1 MRPLKISIL
10 IFLATIAAASAAESE
25 GNVAPLFASNDLV
38 EVTITAPLEEIMS
51 VRSLE
56 DEMPGTFAYRDAETG
71 EDVSLDIGIRA
82 RGKFRRDKKTCQFA
96 PLRLNFSKT
105 KGTLLAKSNK
115 LKLVTHCRNKS
126 ERYEQAVLKE
136 FIAYRILNTL
146 TDQSFR
152 VRLLHVNYVES
163 TTGESLATTYAF
175 LIEHKNQLA
184 KRIGMEVDESEST
197 LASNLDG
204 AHTNLVSVYQ
214 YLIGNTD
221 FSPIKGVPGEACCH
235 NYVLMKSGAT
245 QISVPYDF
253 DVSGIVAPP
262 HAKPNPRFG
271 LASVRQRLYRGRCMN
286 NDYLESTFQL
296 FEDRKADIYG
306 LVSGQQDL
314 SDSEQKKT
322 KKFIDSFYK
331 IINSS
336 GQTNRRIIKACLGGS

>member
-1 MRPLKISIL
+1 MRPLKIFIL
-10 IFLATIAAASAAESE
+10 IFLPSIAAASAAESE
-25 GNVAPLFASNDLV
+25 GKVAPLFASNDIV
-38 EVTITAPLEEIMS
+38 EVTITAPLGEIME

-115 LKLVTHCRNKS
+115 LKLVTHCRNS
-126 ERYEQAVLKE
+126 ERYQQAVLKE

-152 VRLLHVNYVES
+152 VRLLRVNYVES
-163 TTGESLATTYAF
+163 TTGESLVTTHAF

-221 FSPIKGVPGEACCH
+221 FSPIKGAPGEPCCH
-235 NYVLMKSGAT
+235 NYVLMKRDAT

-253 DVSGIVAPP
+253 DVSGIVSPP

-286 NDYLESTFQL
+286 NDYLEPTFQL
-296 FEDRKADIYG
+296 FGDRKADIYG
-306 LVSGQQDL
+306 LVSGQQGL
-314 SDSEQKKT
+314 SEGEQKKT
-322 KKFIDSFYK
+322 NKFIDSFYK

-336 GQTNRRIIKACLGGS
+336 GQTKRRIIKGCLGGS